1 MICVGAV
8 STESKS
14 ISQEKMV
21 GSSIALLETLARYA
35 EGLANNPHF
44 SAAEKAT
51 LVESVRALATDTSK
65 ARELLVERDQLASEL
80 VDLQQTLTA
89 RRDILLQM
97 NQDLSFRD
105 SPFPCLQA
113 LGATLSA
120 EHKRLATRSDEIQTR
135 LARIDELVG
144 RHQVRPAAAT
154 STSAAITTPPPPL
167 AAHPATQ
174 MANTFQN
181 PPVILTPPHTPN
193 TSLLT
198 TIHEADENLSED
210 TNTLIEEMTDA
221 VKTLEA
227 PRQIHSSHHQTPN
240 QPPRPASRPSAI
252 RPPSLEIDAATFFA
266 SSPATSDTDGAHK
279 T

>member
-35 EGLANNPHF
+35 DGLANNPHF

-89 RRDILLQM
+89 RRDILFQM

-144 RHQVRPAAAT
+144 RHQVRP
-154 STSAAITTPPPPL
+154 TSAAITTPPPP
-167 AAHPATQ
+167 PAMHTTHA
-174 MANTFQN
+174 ANTL
-181 PPVILTPPHTPN
+181 LTPPHSPD

-210 TNTLIEEMTDA
+210 TSTLIEEITDA

-227 PRQIHSSHHQTPN
+227 PRQIHSSHHQTPT
-240 QPPRPASRPSAI
+240 QPSRPASRPSAI